1 MRRRVEK
8 LADGPVLDRPA
19 ARPGQGGTTPD
30 DNLDASRLNREQA
43 RDNRAGDN
51 QAGDDQRWGDQP
63 WNYQYRD
70 ERDRP
75 ARGIMLG
82 MAIGATAWVL
92 IGLAVLTWWS

>member
-19 ARPGQGGTTPD
+19 ARPGHGGTASD
-30 DNLDASRLNREQA
+30 DDLDAGLDQDRLG
-43 RDNRAGDN
+43 RD
-51 QAGDDQRWGDQP
+51 QAGDDRRWGDWP
-63 WNYQYRD
+63 WRDQYGD

-82 MAIGATAWVL
+82 VAIGAAAWVL